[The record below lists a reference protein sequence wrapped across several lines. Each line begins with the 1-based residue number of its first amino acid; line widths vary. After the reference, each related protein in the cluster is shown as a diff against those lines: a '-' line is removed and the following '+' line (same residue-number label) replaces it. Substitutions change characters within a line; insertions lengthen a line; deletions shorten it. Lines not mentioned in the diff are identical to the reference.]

1 MKAIPE
7 LLIVENDEMTL
18 EILTILL
25 TKENYH
31 VTIAHDA
38 NEAIAI
44 AKEKKNRL
52 GNGFHNCPTKVWF

>member
-38 NEAIAI
+38 IEAIAI
-44 AKEKKNRL
+44 AKEK
-52 GNGFHNCPTKVWF
+52 